1 MESISADPMA
11 GEVVLVGTAKAR
23 PFRNVWM
30 LEAAGSFDT
39 VLTLSWLTTMDH
51 IWCTFNHS
59 CMRAVLSDAFSIS
72 QSRCNVL
79 KNWHILIHFDTFWRF
94 VYVSSFRLLPLRS
107 HILRILEPREELHI
121 PYTLLP
127 VMPRSSD
134 VLTLNPA
141 GKVPILKAGRLCEKN
156 EQLMINYDGRMLATS
171 LMSFFVLIF
180 FFTRPGIFTNWKR
193 SQL

>member
-39 VLTLSWLTTMDH
+39 VLTLSWLTTMVTMDH

-59 CMRAVLSDAFSIS
+59 CMRAVLSDAFSIF

-79 KNWHILIHFDTFWRF
+79 KNWHILIHFGGLSTF
-94 VYVSSFRLLPLRS
+94 
-107 HILRILEPREELHI
+107 LHF
-121 PYTLLP
+121 
-127 VMPRSSD
+127 
-134 VLTLNPA
+134 
-141 GKVPILKAGRLCEKN
+141 GFCH
-156 EQLMINYDGRMLATS
+156 
-171 LMSFFVLIF
+171 
-180 FFTRPGIFTNWKR
+180 
-193 SQL
+193 